1 MVWSIVILT
10 LFGILTFLFFRNL
23 IVNWILSIKQKNI
36 PFGINSLNFLNIVSL
51 ILAVISVGFTISS
64 DLVNKVSRHVQ
75 DNGAAYLVFFL
86 IILVLVFYRMN
97 IKNDIIT
104 SLKRQLDSE
113 TKELWKNYSELNDFY
128 RQKTLADTME
138 RFINSSPHVI
148 SVQRYKYRIFKNNRN
163 LKIILNGDYTYV
175 REGDDL
181 NLVAQGYF
189 NFDLNKINQIISA
202 YAKARISLKTE
213 NENDDNYEELEDIFI
228 DLMDKLNNIN
238 AEDYKDTDVFT
249 FELIKLIHPYLESGL
264 NMTIPLTLSESQLDA
279 LNGRKSGIDIA
290 MFLLRDYINIKTQ
303 IDQFDYKGLSDSKKY
318 RIYSNIQITNALG
331 ENYVYVLAHH
341 PDETWSQQKKVNKI
355 QEDTANFVQIAE
367 TEIHF
372 IKKL

>member
-1 MVWSIVILT
+1 M
-10 LFGILTFLFFRNL
+10 
-23 IVNWILSIKQKNI
+23 NWILSIKQKNI